1 MLGTTMVG
9 YSGVVRCD
17 SAPEARGTKWS
28 ESLQEGDLV
37 RVEVR
42 ALPRRVPQL
51 AGRVVSVGVCR
62 IFAGKVPVAAVAF
75 ESATFTCNY
84 RV

>member
-42 ALPRRVPQL
+42 ALPVGAAAGGEGCFCVCLQDLRRQG
-51 AGRVVSVGVCR
+51 ASCCSG
-62 IFAGKVPVAAVAF
+62 I
-75 ESATFTCNY
+75 
-84 RV
+84 